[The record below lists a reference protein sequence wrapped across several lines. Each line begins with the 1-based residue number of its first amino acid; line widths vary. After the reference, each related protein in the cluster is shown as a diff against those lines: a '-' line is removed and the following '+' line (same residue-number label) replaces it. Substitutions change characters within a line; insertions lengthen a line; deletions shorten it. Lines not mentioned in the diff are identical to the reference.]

1 MVFIIKTKDLTS
13 QSIPNWTMS
22 IHAQIKHK
30 HMVTQ
35 THNKTTVK
43 TIKVRGTLR
52 YSQQSTS
59 HANTC
64 LQERKLAGVTFNRS
78 KIYCDSHG
86 CWNRDTAHPTAT
98 DTTGHVTVGMRSLA
112 RCLAAW
118 LDTDDF
124 LSAAYDEWQTDID
137 NAAVKHVTNTASTSV
152 KTNISN

>member
-13 QSIPNWTMS
+13 QSMPNWTMS

-30 HMVTQ
+30 HTVTQ

-52 YSQQSTS
+52 YLQQSTS

-112 RCLAAW
+112 HCLTRAVRYRW
-118 LDTDDF
+118 LFVSSIRRVADR
-124 LSAAYDEWQTDID
+124 YWQCCSQTRYKHCFDISKD
-137 NAAVKHVTNTASTSV
+137 QYF
-152 KTNISN
+152 